1 MSELHS
7 LVAPYALDALDESD
21 ERSFEE
27 HLALCERCR
36 EELAA
41 LREAAAVLAYA
52 TPAAAPPPQLKQR
65 ILEQARSERPNVVP
79 LRRPTAWR
87 APLGIAAAAAAA
99 IALGLG
105 LWSATRPASG
115 NAFTHV
121 LSQPGAKVSAM
132 GRSGALAVA
141 PDGRAALALS
151 LPRAPS
157 GKAYEAWVIQ
167 AGKARRAGLFDGG
180 SETSIVGISG
190 RVPAGAVVAV
200 TVERAGGVDQPTRK
214 PFVTSGATS

>member
-1 MSELHS
+1 
-7 LVAPYALDALDESD
+7 
-21 ERSFEE
+21 
-27 HLALCERCR
+27 
-36 EELAA
+36 
-41 LREAAAVLAYA
+41 
-52 TPAAAPPPQLKQR
+52 
-65 ILEQARSERPNVVP
+65 VP
-79 LRRPTAWR
+79 LRRPRAWR

-99 IALGLG
+99 VALGLG
-105 LWSATRPASG
+105 VWSATRPASG

-167 AGKARRAGLFDGG
+167 AGRARRAGLFDGG
-180 SETSIVGISG
+180 SETSIVGLDG
-190 RVPAGAVVAV
+190 RIPPGAVVAV
-200 TVERAGGVDQPTRK
+200 TVERAGGVDQPTQK
-214 PFVTSGATS
+214 PFVTSGATA

>member
-7 LVAPYALDALDESD
+7 LVAPYALDALNESD

-41 LREAAAVLAYA
+41 LREAAATLAYA
-52 TPAAAPPPQLKQR
+52 TSPAAPPPELKQR

-79 LRRPTAWR
+79 LRRRQAWR
-87 APLGIAAAAAAA
+87 TPLGLAAAAAAA
-99 IALGLG
+99 VVLGLG
-105 LWSATRPASG
+105 VWSATRPASG
-115 NAFTHV
+115 NAFTRV
-121 LSQPGAKVSAM
+121 LSQPGTRVVAM

-151 LPRAPS
+151 VPSAPR
-157 GKAYEAWVIQ
+157 GKTYEAWVIQ
-167 AGKARRAGLFDGG
+167 AGRARRAGTFDGG
-180 SETSIVGISG
+180 SETSIVGING
-190 RVPAGAVVAV
+190 RVPLGAVVAV

-214 PFVTSGATS
+214 PFVTSGATA

>member
-7 LVAPYALDALDESD
+7 LVALYALDALNESD
-21 ERSFEE
+21 ARSFEE

-41 LREAAAVLAYA
+41 LREAAAALAYA
-52 TPAAAPPPQLKQR
+52 TPPAAPPPQLKQR
-65 ILEQARSERPNVVP
+65 ILEQARSERQNVLP
-79 LRRPTAWR
+79 LRRPQAWR
-87 APLGIAAAAAAA
+87 TPLGIAAAAAAA
-99 IALGLG
+99 VALGLG
-105 LWSATRPASG
+105 VWSATRPAGG
-115 NAFTHV
+115 NAFTRM
-121 LSQPGAKVSAM
+121 LSQPGAKVSAL
-132 GRSGALAVA
+132 GRSGAVAVA

-151 LPRAPS
+151 VPRAPS

-167 AGKARRAGLFDGG
+167 AGRARRAGLFDGG
-180 SETSIVGISG
+180 SETSVIGLDG

-200 TVERAGGVDQPTRK
+200 TVERAGGVDQPTQK